1 MADLTP
7 EPIFQIASGFLAA
20 KHLFVAVEVGLFERL
35 ARGPAT
41 LLRRF
46 DGVRHAGRPLFTP
59 HSSVRSDV

>member
-35 ARGPAT
+35 ARGPQRLTSWLSEPGSPVAPCE
-41 LLRRF
+41 LL
-46 DGVRHAGRPLFTP
+46 LTP
-59 HSSVRSDV
+59 WLP